1 MRILTV
7 SEPLSHWLLEVMW
20 PCPEVESAP
29 PKMSE
34 TSWDDFNVPKAQ
46 PIVKLK
52 LFKNRFAK
60 MFEKKLFGTLNVRIW
75 GASKSSRRFPPSCPG
90 IRGMTDPVGGQ
101 GWTDKRDKHPWQLWF
116 TFIEI
121 LKIFNHDNPK
131 HVHFLYILP
140 QTRPPIHAD
149 CNPHF
154 ADSFLMSHH
163 LSQMKTIGG
172 QN

>member
-1 MRILTV
+1 M
-7 SEPLSHWLLEVMW
+7 
-20 PCPEVESAP
+20 
-29 PKMSE
+29 
-34 TSWDDFNVPKAQ
+34 
-46 PIVKLK
+46 
-52 LFKNRFAK
+52 
-60 MFEKKLFGTLNVRIW
+60 FGTLNVRIW

-163 LSQMKTIGG
+163 LSQMKSKGG
-172 QN
+172 TKLTHLYLVALWCYKMIFWIFFFGYNFEISKNLKFLKFETSTSQQKLILRFSNF